1 MDHFTLTSV
10 FKVKDTNH
18 LTKVSQD
25 SKLVL
30 IR

>member
-1 MDHFTLTSV
+1 MDHFTLTSI
-10 FKVKDTNH
+10 FKVKATNH
-18 LTKVSQD
+18 LESQD